1 MPYLCVYP
9 SNKGGSHSKIYNMS
23 KLKFTTISAAKK
35 STGLSYLGSIA
46 SSSKIAKGL
55 KYNEMTYILYLA
67 PAEQSGYNTCP
78 MSTEECR
85 TACLTESGHNRIDV
99 KKNNINKARIKKTKL
114 FFEQREFFMGWLVN
128 EIYSAWQKAI
138 NAGFRFSV
146 RINGTSDIDLTTFK
160 YNGMNILELFDT
172 VQFYDYTKVAKR
184 FKMLDKYPNYDLTY
198 SFSGHNML
206 QCLELLNNNKGRV
219 AMVFE
224 GKQLPTSFMGYKV
237 IDGDEYDMRYL
248 DEQGVIV
255 GLKFKLVRN
264 KIDTKANKFIIPMD
278 SVFSVYDVNPMITKK
293 AQSKIK

>member
-1 MPYLCVYP
+1 
-9 SNKGGSHSKIYNMS
+9 MS
-23 KLKFTTISAAKK
+23 TMKFTTISSAKK
-35 STGLSYLGSIA
+35 LTKLSYLGSIA

-67 PAEQSGYNTCP
+67 PASQSGYNVCP

-99 KKNNINKARIKKTKL
+99 KKNNINKARIAKTKL
-114 FFEQREFFMGWLVN
+114 FFEHRDFFMGWLVT
-128 EIYSAWQKAI
+128 EIEKAKHT
-138 NAGFRFSV
+138 AESKGYTFSV

-160 YNGMNILELFDT
+160 LNGKNILQLFDD

-198 SFSGHNML
+198 SFSGHNMF
-206 QCLELLNNNKGRV
+206 QCLDLLNKNKGRV

-224 GKQLPTSFMGYKV
+224 GKVLPKSFMGYKV
-237 IDGDEYDMRYL
+237 IDGDAYDMRYM

-255 GLKFKLVRN
+255 GLKFKKVRN
-264 KIDTKANKFIIPMD
+264 KIDTANNAFIIPMD
-278 SVFSVYDVNPMITKK
+278 SKFSVYEK
-293 AQSKIK
+293 QSEKIKSK

>member
-1 MPYLCVYP
+1 MITTTSTMV
-9 SNKGGSHSKIYNMS
+9 
-23 KLKFTTISAAKK
+23 FTNISQAKK
-35 STGLSYLGSIA
+35 STGLSYLGSVA

-114 FFEQREFFMGWLVN
+114 FFEHRDFFMGWLVT
-128 EIYSAWQKAI
+128 EIEKAKY
-138 NAGFRFSV
+138 NAEQLGYRFSV

-160 YNGMNILELFDT
+160 LNGKNILELFDD
-172 VQFYDYTKVAKR
+172 VMFYDYTKVAKR
-184 FKMLDKYPNYDLTY
+184 FRMLDKYPNYDLTY

-206 QCLELLNNNKGRV
+206 QSLDLLNSGKGRV

-224 GKQLPTSFMGYKV
+224 GKQLPISFMGYKV
-237 IDGDEYDMRYL
+237 IDGDAYDMRYM

-255 GLKFKLVRN
+255 GLKFKKVRN
-264 KIDTKANKFIIPMD
+264 KIDTSNNVFIIPMD
-278 SVFSVYDVNPMITKK
+278 SSFSVYEVKETPKK
-293 AQSKIK
+293 NLFTLNNDR